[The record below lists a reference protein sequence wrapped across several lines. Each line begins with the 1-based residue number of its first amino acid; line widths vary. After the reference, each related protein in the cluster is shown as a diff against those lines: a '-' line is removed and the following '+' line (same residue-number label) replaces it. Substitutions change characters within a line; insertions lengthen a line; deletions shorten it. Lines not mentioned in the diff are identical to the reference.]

1 MSYFADAD
9 ISKQAKKHAKNR
21 QDGSKLKELISIQEV
36 ASPVSTTII
45 TLQNI
50 SNSNRMNA
58 VLSTE
63 RIAIEALQNAS
74 RKHTT
79 QAVRLLAKHYGFNPE
94 EALAKVGLTSEP
106 FPSSTTSKVT
116 LAAKPTANH
125 AAKPTAKPAAKTPQ
139 GIINHTSKLS
149 RDDVVERLL
158 RGDDPVPVLSSD
170 EDTTSDT
177 KHAPKPRLTALQ
189 NKTRSNLTG
198 VSVVTRT
205 TEPRTRFQVKMPKKV
220 GGKTVGTYNT
230 EADAAVA
237 YEAECHKLDF
247 PYEKFKKVTSQRVK
261 SGPSPN
267 KQAQKTA
274 VKVMKAALKA
284 LKGFDKEA
292 SKAAKDAGKA
302 HKVLLKKANQDAVK
316 ATKGALKSIKESS
329 KQAAKHAK
337 VKSPKKSAPV
347 TVTPSLAD
355 VAQLDAAELEEEELE
370 EEEEQYDADAEEFEL
385 SERAVEPEAWRK
397 KISEIEE
404 VGEEEVEDEE
414 QAELD
419 ADELEVVQFDVA
431 GTTYYKSITG
441 EMFDM
446 ESSDPVG
453 RWCDETKTI
462 LEY

>member
-1 MSYFADAD
+1 
-9 ISKQAKKHAKNR
+9 
-21 QDGSKLKELISIQEV
+21 
-36 ASPVSTTII
+36 
-45 TLQNI
+45 
-50 SNSNRMNA
+50 MNA

-94 EALAKVGLTSEP
+94 EALAKVGLPSTS
-106 FPSSTTSKVT
+106 TKVT
-116 LAAKPTANH
+116 LAAKPTAKNT
-125 AAKPTAKPAAKTPQ
+125 AKPTAKNTAKPSAKPAAKTPQ
-139 GIINHTSKLS
+139 GIFNHTPKLS

-189 NKTRSNLTG
+189 KKTRSNFTG

-205 TEPRTRFQVKMPKKV
+205 TEPRTRFQVKMPKKA

-230 EADAAVA
+230 EADAAAA

-247 PYEKFKKVTSQRVK
+247 PYEKLKKVTSQRVK
-261 SGPSPN
+261 SGPSPSQ
-267 KQAQKTA
+267 QARTAA

-284 LKGFDKEA
+284 LKGFDKDA

-302 HKVLLKKANQDAVK
+302 HKVLLKKATQNAVK

-337 VKSPKKSAPV
+337 AKSPKKSAPV
-347 TVTPSLAD
+347 TVTPNLAD

-370 EEEEQYDADAEEFEL
+370 EEELEEEEELYDATAEEFEL
-385 SERAVEPEAWRK
+385 SESAVEPEACRK

-404 VGEEEVEDEE
+404 VEEEEVEDEE